1 VRALAFRGKE
11 DVVSRALLIVLALL
25 LAACGGGHTTRKRE
39 IGYKGKARL
48 DAYLAAGRF
57 LEKSGYAVTS
67 EPGWPDFDQ
76 DFAVAILP
84 ASVVSTQAYARE
96 LEEWVAGGGHLICLV
111 ERAESYHDDW
121 ARSPALSRGDESP
134 LPEDLDEWFER
145 AGLAV
150 ARGDAV
156 EAKRLAVDGVEHE
169 VFAESAAGVTVEGG
183 ERQALGQVGFGEG
196 IITVMADARPFRNRY
211 LADHDHAALLLALVD
226 SSPYEGGVVIVRDA
240 ALSLW
245 KLLGD
250 RAWPALLGLLA
261 LILCWLWK
269 NLPRFGPLRR
279 GDPPT
284 TLRAYDHHLE
294 ALGDFHWRLD
304 RGAALL
310 RPLRES
316 VLERAQR
323 VAGARDADFFQWL
336 AERAG
341 LSRERAE
348 RAMTHERAADAASF
362 VRLVADLQKIHLTL
376 P

>member
-1 VRALAFRGKE
+1 MRRAIAML
-11 DVVSRALLIVLALL
+11 LALL
-25 LAACGGGHTTRKRE
+25 LVGCGGGHTTRKRE

-57 LEKSGYAVTS
+57 LEKSGHAVTS

-76 DFAVAILP
+76 EFAVAILP
-84 ASVVSTQAYARE
+84 ASVVSTRGYARE

-121 ARSPALSRGDESP
+121 GRSSVPDRGEEAL
-134 LPEDLDEWFER
+134 LPEELDGWFER

-150 ARGDAV
+150 ARGDTV
-156 EAKRLAVDGVEHE
+156 EAKRLEVGGEAHE
-169 VFAESAAGVTVEGG
+169 VFAESAAGVSVEGG
-183 ERQALGQVGFGEG
+183 ARQALGQVEFGEG
-196 IITVMADARPFRNRY
+196 LITVMADARPFRNRY

-226 SSPYEGGVVIVRDA
+226 LSPYEGGVVIVRDA
-240 ALSLW
+240 ALSLG
-245 KLLGD
+245 KLLAERG
-250 RAWPALLGLLA
+250 WPALLGLLA
-261 LILCWLWK
+261 VILCWLWK

-279 GDPPT
+279 ADPPT
-284 TLRAYDHHLE
+284 NLRDYDHHLE

-310 RPLRES
+310 RPLREG
-316 VLERAQR
+316 VLERIQR
-323 VAGARDADFFQWL
+323 SAGARDADLFSWL

-348 RAMTHERAADAASF
+348 RALTHEHPGDATAF
-362 VRLVADLQKIHLTL
+362 ARIVADLQKIHLTL